1 MSVDGKPEAILD
13 AGLQSA
19 GLVLRKKRG
28 ERDMSI
34 EEVARHTGLTPGAV
48 NTLEADDYARLPAA
62 VYVRGYIRRY
72 CALLDIDET
81 PLIAAYETVRV
92 ELDKTRDKAQ
102 RAKVSQSQ
110 AMRNHYQPDRRRA
123 HLLMLIAV
131 AAVLVTAVTVMGKW
145 LYKEYSAALANG
157 QLVHTVAPVL
167 SAVTAAPDQKSV
179 TAPHSSASV
188 LAGNETV
195 PVHAATVGKAPPDSA
210 EDEITGAVAEQPG
223 EGTSHGREQPG
234 SDIDGEN
241 KTAAAVSETAPPG
254 ALELNFVEES
264 WVKVVDGSGA
274 ILVMTQEP
282 AGARLLLNGQPPFSL
297 ILGNAPGVTVN
308 YRGESVP
315 VTDINSQ
322 TRAAR
327 FVVGQ

>member
-1 MSVDGKPEAILD
+1 MDP
-13 AGLQSA
+13 GLQSA

-28 ERDMSI
+28 ERGMSI
-34 EEVARHTGLTPGAV
+34 EEVASHTGLTPGAV

-81 PLIAAYETVRV
+81 PLIAAYEKVQA
-92 ELDKTRDKAQ
+92 ELDKTRDKGL
-102 RAKVSQSQ
+102 RAKVNQSQ
-110 AMRNHYQPDRRRA
+110 AMRNHYQPDRRRV

-131 AAVLVTAVTVMGKW
+131 AAVLVTALTAVGKW

-157 QLVHTVAPVL
+157 QLGHTVAPVL

-179 TAPHSSASV
+179 TALHSSALV
-188 LAGNETV
+188 PAGNEAL
-195 PVHAATVGKAPPDSA
+195 PVTARTVGEAPPDPA
-210 EDEITGAVAEQPG
+210 EDKITGAIAAQPG
-223 EGTSHGREQPG
+223 EGTSQDRERPGR
-234 SDIDGEN
+234 DIDGEN
-241 KTAAAVSETAPPG
+241 KMIAAAVSETAPPG

-315 VTDINSQ
+315 VTDINPQ

>member
-1 MSVDGKPEAILD
+1 MSIDEKAETILD
-13 AGLQSA
+13 PGLQSA

-28 ERDMSI
+28 ERGMSI

-81 PLIAAYETVRV
+81 PLIETYEKVRV
-92 ELDKTRDKAQ
+92 ELEKTRGKGL
-102 RAKVSQSQ
+102 RAKVNQSQ
-110 AMRNHYQPDRRRA
+110 AMRNHYQPDRRRM

-131 AAVLVTAVTVMGKW
+131 AAVLVTALTAVGKW

-157 QLVHTVAPVL
+157 QLEHTVAPVL

-179 TAPHSSASV
+179 TALHSSA
-188 LAGNETV
+188 LMPAGNEAV
-195 PVHAATVGKAPPDSA
+195 PVTPTTVGEAPPDSA
-210 EDEITGAVAEQPG
+210 QDEITGAIAERPG
-223 EGTSHGREQPG
+223 EGISQDREQPG

-241 KTAAAVSETAPPG
+241 KAAAAVSETAPPG

-297 ILGNAPGVTVN
+297 ILGNAPGVTVD

-315 VTDINSQ
+315 VTDINPQ